1 MFPWLT
7 TYVSTRKL
15 PGRRNLKDVEYY
27 TLFQLSTWGLR
38 YDALAL
44 QWLIGEQTMAAG
56 RRMLDQQEVPS
67 LDGIGRS
74 SPEGQQLNTDSP
86 RES

>member
-56 RRMLDQQEVPS
+56 RRMLDQQEVPWMAGLRLRDNNS
-67 LDGIGRS
+67 ILTLLARA
-74 SPEGQQLNTDSP
+74 E
-86 RES
+86 RV

>member
-27 TLFQLSTWGLR
+27 TLFHLRTWEFC

-44 QWLIGEQTMAAG
+44 QWLIGEQGMASG

-67 LDGIGRS
+67 LDGRS